1 MRIIM
6 QTKLQLVA
14 KIVAE
19 AILRKKLA
27 NAGVAVSRKIKGN
40 GK

>member
-1 MRIIM
+1 MERRM
-6 QTKLQLVA
+6 EKKRNVVA

-27 NAGVAVSRKIKGN
+27 NAGVAMSKKNKGN

>member
-1 MRIIM
+1 M

-27 NAGVAVSRKIKGN
+27 NAGVAMSKRNKGN